1 MLLLMM
7 EVKPKLRKK
16 TKMRIKLKKLEIKP
30 KQLRRVVVMIGIM
43 NIYIMNMNQSKE
55 IKQIMEQ
62 QIMDQRSLV

>member
-1 MLLLMM
+1 MMM

-16 TKMRIKLKKLEIKP
+16 TKMGIKLKKLEIKP

>member
-16 TKMRIKLKKLEIKP
+16 TKMGIKLKKLEIKP

-43 NIYIMNMNQSKE
+43 NIYIMNMNQRKE

>member
-1 MLLLMM
+1 MM

>member
-1 MLLLMM
+1 MMM